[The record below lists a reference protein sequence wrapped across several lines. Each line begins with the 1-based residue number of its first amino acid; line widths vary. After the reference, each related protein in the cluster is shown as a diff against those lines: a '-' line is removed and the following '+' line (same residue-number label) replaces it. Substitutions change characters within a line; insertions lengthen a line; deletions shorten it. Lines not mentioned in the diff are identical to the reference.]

1 MIVLLIGAGA
11 VGVAGLGWFGYK
23 ANKRIAAWGRNM
35 DEVDQIFQTAN
46 AAEEEAQAQA
56 VRGRAA
62 DDARVKAP
70 FVGQQVSTGRA
81 ASR

>member
-1 MIVLLIGAGA
+1 MIPLLIVGA

-35 DEVDQIFQTAN
+35 DEVDLIFKTAN
-46 AAEEEAQAQA
+46 AIEEDAQMHN
-56 VRGRAA
+56 VRSRAA
-62 DDARVKAP
+62 GDVRVKAP
-70 FVGQQVSTGRA
+70 FVGQHLPTGPS